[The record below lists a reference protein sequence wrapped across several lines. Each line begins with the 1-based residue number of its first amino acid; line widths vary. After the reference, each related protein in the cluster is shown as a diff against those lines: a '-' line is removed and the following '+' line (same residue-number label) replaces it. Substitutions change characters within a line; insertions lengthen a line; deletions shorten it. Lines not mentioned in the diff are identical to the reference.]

1 MSITT
6 KQFQKE
12 TDLNPVWDFMVEIYD
27 REKGGGVA
35 APFFEYALFSS
46 WMDKSYVHLN
56 RLWFD
61 GSRVVGFV
69 FNEAPVTDIYF
80 KIRPGYEF
88 LAEEMVDYAMQEMPD
103 FDNKQRFI

>member
-1 MSITT
+1 M
-6 KQFQKE
+6 
-12 TDLNPVWDFMVEIYD
+12 
-27 REKGGGVA
+27 
-35 APFFEYALFSS
+35 
-46 WMDKSYVHLN
+46 HLN

-88 LAEEMVDYAMQEMPD
+88 LAEEMVDYAMKEMPD
-103 FDNKQRFI
+103 FDNKQRFMLFNGQEYLMEIAEKRGFTLQYDYETGSLIFQKN